1 MLPTTET
8 KELQVTLSAFI
19 QEQNAAGI
27 VPHLTEDLIRQVE
40 RTPIPRLRERALRAL
55 AAMAEEVGND
65 AQRLHPFRSMP
76 RIQAVSYSA
85 DEEELDVLIRILE
98 HEKFVGISERGDAH
112 LTIEGLLKA
121 EELSLRGSAY
131 VQGFVAMSFDHSLD
145 EAYTLGFD
153 PGIREAGYLPF
164 RIDRKEH
171 INGISDEIMAEIRRS
186 RFLVADYTLR
196 NNGVYFEAGFAVGIG
211 IPVIGTCRSDHFDQ
225 IHFDIRHIN
234 TIKWVSSAQ
243 LSSDL
248 AKRIAAVIGDGPLR
262 EP

>member
-1 MLPTTET
+1 MTSDPLDQDFCEVCKLMGQRSTHAGPVGIRVTCKRCGTFTWNPLLFMLPTTET

-131 VQGFVAMSFDHSLD
+131 VQGFVAMSFDHSWMRR
-145 EAYTLGFD
+145 
-153 PGIREAGYLPF
+153 IR
-164 RIDRKEH
+164 
-171 INGISDEIMAEIRRS
+171 
-186 RFLVADYTLR
+186 
-196 NNGVYFEAGFAVGIG
+196 
-211 IPVIGTCRSDHFDQ
+211 
-225 IHFDIRHIN
+225 
-234 TIKWVSSAQ
+234 
-243 LSSDL
+243 
-248 AKRIAAVIGDGPLR
+248 
-262 EP
+262 